1 MTKIYKNK
9 DGQMFTVDEVH
20 QDWWDKINYDLAKN
34 GIGIWVDGDVVTS
47 GGMSKLFNDI
57 ENIIPDDIQIKAA
70 RALAKHW
77 CDSTPIKNVEDA
89 SDMIESVD
97 GRDDL
102 AVLLNSLL
110 KNDKDF
116 GLRETWVFG
125 KQAIIWVFNI
135 NEFDWLGFVKN
146 EHLALPDGS
155 FPDMHVF
162 LDSVALGYFY
172 DVFDGNKSTYVIGS
186 YVDTKFDS
194 NIDKMMKKEFNCH
207 NINFAH

>member
-1 MTKIYKNK
+1 MQSLPVVFSKCKRELIAKGIFIMTKIYKNK

-34 GIGIWVDGDVVTS
+34 GIGIWVDGDVITS

-70 RALAKHW
+70 HALAKHW
-77 CDSTPIKNVEDA
+77 RDSTPIKNVEDA

-162 LDSVALGYFY
+162 LDSVALGYFCQ
-172 DVFDGNKSTYVIGS
+172 FTS
-186 YVDTKFDS
+186 
-194 NIDKMMKKEFNCH
+194 E
-207 NINFAH
+207 